1 MLGVSEDGSGRLLYP
16 VASRKMTPAQ
26 VRRREAAIDQALRDL
41 ATGDYESIQMRE
53 IAERAGIALATLY
66 RYFPSKEYL
75 FAVALERWVDRIR
88 AVVGAAARH
97 GTASERLRSVLHQG
111 VDLVAK
117 VPNWFS
123 VIVALASSRDPL
135 ARRSLQDATR
145 TIHRMMTDAMFDVD
159 DDDAR
164 MIASVMAAMLQQG
177 WHAIYL
183 EGSSLSD
190 LHNEIDSTIEVI
202 FRLPRS
208 KTCS

>member
-1 MLGVSEDGSGRLLYP
+1 
-16 VASRKMTPAQ
+16 
-26 VRRREAAIDQALRDL
+26 
-41 ATGDYESIQMRE
+41 
-53 IAERAGIALATLY
+53 
-66 RYFPSKEYL
+66 
-75 FAVALERWVDRIR
+75 
-88 AVVGAAARH
+88 
-97 GTASERLRSVLHQG
+97 

-135 ARRSLQDATR
+135 ARRPLQDATR

-164 MIASVMAAMLQQG
+164 TIASVIAAMLQHG

-190 LHNEIDSTIEVI
+190 LHKEIDSTTEVI
-202 FRLPRS
+202 FRLPRP
-208 KTCS
+208 KACS